1 MTHLSRVIVLT
12 VILGFFAIV
21 FSFVPRHPV
30 VAAPPTPAVPVDVTN
45 TPLPVTGNVNAT
57 ISGTPAVT
65 ISGMP
70 TLAIASGAAVSV
82 NNAATN
88 PVLVSD
94 VNNPAYNPII
104 GLCTVSQNTCNFSL
118 FTETIPGGTTTIPAG
133 FEFVIDSVSGTF
145 FVPTGAVPN
154 LVEVAAQMA
163 GANYAVYFNPV
174 LQGTAASLTYYTVSQ
189 ATRIFCDATTSVSMY
204 VESQNATGPATGQFT
219 LTGHLVKCGTGTG
232 CPAL

>member
-1 MTHLSRVIVLT
+1 MTHLSRVIFLT

-94 VNNPAYNPII
+94 VDNPAHNPVMV
-104 GLCTVSQNTCNFSL
+104 LCGVSENTGNCNL
-118 FTETIPGGTTTIPAG
+118 FTETIPGSSTIPAG
-133 FEFVIDSVSGTF
+133 FELVIDSVSGTF

-154 LVEVAAQMA
+154 LVEVAAQI
-163 GANYAVYFNPV
+163 GGTPYVVYFNPV
-174 LQGTAASLTYYTVSQ
+174 PQGTAASFTYYTVSQ
-189 ATRIFCDATTSVSMY
+189 ATRMFCDGSTSVSMG
-204 VESQNATGPATGQFT
+204 VNSQNATGPATGQFT
-219 LTGHLVKCGTGTG
+219 LTGHLVKCGAGTG

>member
-1 MTHLSRVIVLT
+1 MTHLPRVILLT
-12 VILGFFAIV
+12 VLLGFFAIV
-21 FSFVPRHPV
+21 FSFFPRHPV
-30 VAAPPTPAVPVDVTN
+30 VAAPPTPSVPVDVTN

-94 VNNPAYNPII
+94 VDNPAHNSII
-104 GLCTVSQNTCNFSL
+104 GLCGVSGGTGSCNL
-118 FTETIPGGTTTIPAG
+118 FTETVPGTTTVPAG
-133 FEFVIDSVSGTF
+133 SELVIDSVSGTF
-145 FVPTGAVPN
+145 FVPTGSVPN
-154 LVEVAAQMA
+154 LVEVGAQMG
-163 GANYAVYFNPV
+163 GAPYAVYFTPV
-174 LQGTAASLTYYTVSQ
+174 LQGTSAGNSYYTVSQ
-189 ATRIFCDATTSVSMY
+189 ATTIFCDASTGVSMY
-204 VESQNATGPATGQFT
+204 VEAQNATGPATGQFT
-219 LTGHLVKCGTGTG
+219 LTGHLVKCGAGTG